1 MTPYTWNLCKS
12 KLKRQKA
19 DQWLLGSGAVG
30 RGLTA
35 KKHKGNGNILCCDR
49 GGGYANAHFCQV
61 SLNYTLQISEFYCM

>member
-1 MTPYTWNLCKS
+1 M
-12 KLKRQKA
+12 
-19 DQWLLGSGAVG
+19 G

-61 SLNYTLQISEFYCM
+61 SLNYTLQIGEFYCM